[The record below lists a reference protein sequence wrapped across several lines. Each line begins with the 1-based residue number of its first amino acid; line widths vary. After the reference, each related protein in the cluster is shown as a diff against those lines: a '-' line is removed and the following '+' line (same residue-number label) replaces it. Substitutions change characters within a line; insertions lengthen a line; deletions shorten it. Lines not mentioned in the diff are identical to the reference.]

1 MRLDEIGKKIK
12 ELRKAKGLTQAELAN
27 ISNINC
33 VTVGK
38 LERGGVSLISIK
50 TLDLILDAVGYQIDF
65 SRKINF
71 GLPTLDELIN

>member
-1 MRLDEIGKKIK
+1 MRLDEIGNKIK

-27 ISNINC
+27 IANISR

-50 TLDLILDAVGYQIDF
+50 TLDLILDSLDYQIDF
-65 SRKINF
+65 SRKTNF
-71 GLPTLDELIN
+71 GLPTLDELIK

>member
-27 ISNINC
+27 IANLSR

-71 GLPTLDELIN
+71 GLPTLDELIK